1 MRVHP
6 ALLLVLLALTIPF
19 VVELR
24 TMAVWVGIEL
34 SLAQTG
40 AVGALLIGALL
51 LWALFPATDVRPE
64 AECE

>member
-6 ALLLVLLALTIPF
+6 ALLLVLLALTIPL

-24 TMAVWVGIEL
+24 TMAVWVGVEL
-34 SLAQTG
+34 SLAQTA

-51 LWALFPATDVRPE
+51 VWALFPTADARPE
-64 AECE
+64 PECE

>member
-6 ALLLVLLALTIPF
+6 ALLLVLVALTVPF

-34 SLAQTG
+34 SLVQT
-40 AVGALLIGALL
+40 AVIGVVLVCALLV
-51 LWALFPATDVRPE
+51 WALQPPKE
-64 AECE
+64 ACADASDG

>member
-6 ALLLVLLALTIPF
+6 ALLLVLLALTIPL

-34 SLAQTG
+34 SIAQTA
-40 AVGALLIGALL
+40 AVGAVLIGALVV
-51 LWALFPATDVRPE
+51 WALFPAADVSPE
-64 AECE
+64 AGNG